1 MKNRTM
7 NYLTVLDFEKGQVY
21 MYDIG
26 TDGWNPDDENVQGY
40 LVAKGHNLNSCE
52 WMCHEDNSINYL

>member
-26 TDGWNPDDENVQGY
+26 TDGW
-40 LVAKGHNLNSCE
+40 LSLIH
-52 WMCHEDNSINYL
+52 I